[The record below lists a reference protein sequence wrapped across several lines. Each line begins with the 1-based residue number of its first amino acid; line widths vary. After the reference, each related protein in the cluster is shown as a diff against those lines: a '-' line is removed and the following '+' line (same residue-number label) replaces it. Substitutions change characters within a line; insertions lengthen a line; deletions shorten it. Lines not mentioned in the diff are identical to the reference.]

1 MFTRTR
7 SHGRCRG
14 TRMGRYLYM
23 YCCYNLIFSVV
34 TTSIISSLNFCIVSS
49 YVYYEYVIIKFLASN
64 MNHIFM

>member
-1 MFTRTR
+1 
-7 SHGRCRG
+7 
-14 TRMGRYLYM
+14 MGRYLYM